1 MQFLLLAF
9 LKTATEI
16 SCLTKNLNSAV
27 DAENVGIEMS
37 TPDQTS
43 TFKPEHARSSTVI
56 SSTAAILS
64 FFGWNVFRPG
74 SPDPVEEHSAIDDS
88 SKIHAV
94 VPDVLRCK
102 ICDRKIG
109 LWAFRQTPRSS
120 KSGTSTTK
128 ALDVVL
134 EHREFC
140 PIRTPAGKSLEK
152 EGHDA
157 WWTDAAILQET
168 PICQSY
174 AVERLHQQDAGNEE
188 PQGAS
193 AEGGPHASAP
203 DDRNDLGS
211 VVAVLKTFI
220 G

>member
-1 MQFLLLAF
+1 
-9 LKTATEI
+9 
-16 SCLTKNLNSAV
+16 LTNNLNCALEASTES
-27 DAENVGIEMS
+27 DPIEPEQSS
-37 TPDQTS
+37 TS
-43 TFKPEHARSSTVI
+43 RPEHATKSTAI
-56 SSTAAILS
+56 PSTAAILA

-74 SPDPVEEHSAIDDS
+74 SPDPVEEQGRTVESAKHNAI
-88 SKIHAV
+88 

-109 LWAFRQTPRSS
+109 LWAFRQTSSRSG
-120 KSGTSTTK
+120 KGGAPTQK

-140 PIRTPAGKSLEK
+140 PIRTLSGKSLDK

-157 WWTDAAILQET
+157 WWTDAAILVET
-168 PICQSY
+168 PMHQSH
-174 AVERLHQQDAGNEE
+174 ADERIDQRNADNEE
-188 PQGAS
+188 N
-193 AEGGPHASAP
+193 EGISYGMEP
-203 DDRNDLGS
+203 DDRNGLGS